1 MTEWYVI
8 MIAVVAAVVF
18 FAMRIN
24 TKGRTGEKKYKAR
37 LQGVPRPEGGQILVA
52 AGLLMAWALIGWVI
66 GHTGLYDYRFFGVN
80 IDGLL
85 CLLVLVGGVLLV
97 LGRKRMPAYVAGCVL
112 LGFVMAGQSNS
123 LWILLAVLLLLLSAV
138 GVPFNRVLN
147 SGPQWLRLPLLNLIS
162 MGMAALH
169 LASGLNFSYYDYD
182 LHEKVTMP
190 AGGIAL
196 KLLLLLLMTG
206 GLIVWNLGVE
216 GRLVQRE
223 KELRPKLRTYPK
235 AAADRRFTIGAVLV
249 LICGVWE
256 LLTQVQRG
264 MDGSI
269 IGLLWSVLMPA
280 AGFMLFLREKR
291 DKLYL
296 PAILLLL
303 LNQIYEL
310 RQLNLISEYLGMG
323 GFRIWTVFSP
333 LALVGMLI
341 GAIGVSWNGSLR
353 GKDGSR
359 KTPVLNLVAVVL
371 LALGMLSVRS
381 SMEYLTYFGGY
392 SLNVG
397 TMSAIAMI
405 VGLILVNL
413 AVETREVP
421 RKPRKRVDLL
431 QRFYGDVGGNLQKL
445 AKLCGVIWMILG
457 VLCLISAA
465 LGLLMYLLI
474 IIGLVDFYDS
484 DALALILP
492 GLMGAL
498 VSFLMILGTW
508 PLYAFGQITAD
519 LRAIKEKKPTTVPER
534 PAPAP
539 EQTAAEPQQS
549 MENPDEL
556 PEL

>member
-1 MTEWYVI
+1 
-8 MIAVVAAVVF
+8 
-18 FAMRIN
+18 
-24 TKGRTGEKKYKAR
+24 
-37 LQGVPRPEGGQILVA
+37 
-52 AGLLMAWALIGWVI
+52 
-66 GHTGLYDYRFFGVN
+66 
-80 IDGLL
+80 
-85 CLLVLVGGVLLV
+85 
-97 LGRKRMPAYVAGCVL
+97 
-112 LGFVMAGQSNS
+112 
-123 LWILLAVLLLLLSAV
+123 
-138 GVPFNRVLN
+138 
-147 SGPQWLRLPLLNLIS
+147 
-162 MGMAALH
+162 
-169 LASGLNFSYYDYD
+169 
-182 LHEKVTMP
+182 
-190 AGGIAL
+190 
-196 KLLLLLLMTG
+196 
-206 GLIVWNLGVE
+206 
-216 GRLVQRE
+216 
-223 KELRPKLRTYPK
+223 
-235 AAADRRFTIGAVLV
+235 
-249 LICGVWE
+249 
-256 LLTQVQRG
+256 
-264 MDGSI
+264 
-269 IGLLWSVLMPA
+269 
-280 AGFMLFLREKR
+280 
-291 DKLYL
+291 
-296 PAILLLL
+296 
-303 LNQIYEL
+303 
-310 RQLNLISEYLGMG
+310 
-323 GFRIWTVFSP
+323 
-333 LALVGMLI
+333 
-341 GAIGVSWNGSLR
+341 
-353 GKDGSR
+353 
-359 KTPVLNLVAVVL
+359 
-371 LALGMLSVRS
+371 
-381 SMEYLTYFGGY
+381 MEYLTYFGGY